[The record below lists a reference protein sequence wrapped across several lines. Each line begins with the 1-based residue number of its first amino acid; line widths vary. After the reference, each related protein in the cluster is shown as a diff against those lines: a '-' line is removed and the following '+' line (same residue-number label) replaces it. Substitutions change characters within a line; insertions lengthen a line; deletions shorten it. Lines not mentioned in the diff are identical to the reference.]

1 MDKNDKS
8 LLDRVQ
14 QIVQIITLT
23 MTIIGLVKKFMDWN
37 NEQA

>member
-1 MDKNDKS
+1 MKKKDKS
-8 LLDRVQ
+8 LLDQ
-14 QIVQIITLT
+14 LHQIVQIITLT